1 MCSNNASGYARY
13 EQSDE
18 GKVALGNS
26 EPRRT
31 RTSNRLIKRLL
42 RLAKPRF
49 ERSQIASLTISFMPV
64 F

>member
-18 GKVALGNS
+18 GKMALGNS
-26 EPRRT
+26 EPRRI

-42 RLAKPRF
+42 RDKPP
-49 ERSQIASLTISFMPV
+49 IAC
-64 F
+64 